1 MAKKKGFIRGFFGSI
16 FNIREGVGYDQIA
29 SYGSMIKDS
38 AKDVFTRPK
47 MPDKIETF
55 DEFAKRLNLSDEE
68 IEKRAKWLLYYM
80 ITYIIISLSLF
91 GYFIYLLIKTGSSFL
106 AILVSFALAFAML
119 TNAFKESFWY
129 MQMKKRKLGC
139 TMKEWV
145 DFVLNRHR
153 G

>member
-29 SYGSMIKDS
+29 SYGNIIKDT

-47 MPDKIETF
+47 MPEKIESF
-55 DEFAKRLNLSDEE
+55 DDLAKRLNLSDSE
-68 IEKRAKWLLYYM
+68 IEKRAKGFLYYM
-80 ITYIIISLSLF
+80 LVYIIISLCLF
-91 GYFIYLLIKTGSSFL
+91 GYFIYLLAKTGSSIL
-106 AILVSFALAFAML
+106 AILVSFALGFAML
-119 TNAFKESFWY
+119 ANAFRESFWY

-139 TMKEWV
+139 SMKEWF
-145 DFVLNRHR
+145 DFVLNRRR